1 MAESQG
7 GIKISNLTNATS
19 IDGSYNVIVDNGT
32 TYKTTLNSIRNFFNQ
47 SAQNVDQ
54 RLNSIEA
61 NVRNNST
68 SITNIGED
76 LTTIRRSISEAKDEA
91 IETSN
96 QYTDDAITIISSAIS
111 SAIEGETSTSS
122 SKIDTIS
129 TDVDELKTGI
139 DTINADIDN
148 INERIDSISF
158 SDDTNLISSE
168 DNPIVVNSILDSYH
182 WYDRYCF
189 GNTDIDADGLSA
201 VDGELLSVYE
211 EDGET
216 LLCAMPGLQTF
227 EIGGI
232 PIRAG
237 MLSAGAP
244 LNIGVGKRSNVSL
257 YLTKSMFYT
266 DADTILSV
274 RIGNRL
280 ISKKVLESNNDG
292 SDTDLELVWT
302 GILDESYN
310 IEYSVSDSGTDIS
323 TYSLIGAIV
332 PYTI

>member
-76 LTTIRRSISEAKDEA
+76 LTAIRRSISEAKDEA

-96 QYTDDAITIISSAIS
+96 QYTDDAIAIISSAIS

-129 TDVDELKTGI
+129 TDVDELKTSI
-139 DTINADIDN
+139 DTINADIDST
-148 INERIDSISF
+148 IDSISF

-168 DNPIVVNSILDSYH
+168 NNPIVVNSILDSYH

-189 GNTDIDADGLSA
+189 GNTDTDADGLSA

-211 EDGET
+211 ENGET
-216 LLCAMPGLQTF
+216 FLCTMPGLQTF

-244 LNIGVGKRSNVSL
+244 LNISIRERSNASL
-257 YLTKSMFYT
+257 YLSRSMFYT

-274 RIGNRL
+274 RVGDRL
-280 ISKKVLESNNDG
+280 IAKRVLKSNIDG
-292 SDTDLELVWT
+292 SDSDLELVWT
-302 GILDESYN
+302 GILDKSYN

-332 PYTI
+332 P